1 MDDFKINDDMFGR
14 YVRIQTDYSKALHI
28 YKVVSLFASNTY
40 CDIPILVS
48 SKEVR
53 HEQVVPVLNVIH
65 CGIDESKVIRV
76 ALDDCEI
83 VPTKDI
89 ETAADVAPVRR
100 GRWIL
105 VDKSYGEYECSV
117 CHARDS
123 DCSDYYGTHIVLE
136 QKYCHNCGAK
146 MDLEDEA

>member
-1 MDDFKINDDMFGR
+1 MAEYIEREAVEKIVSRYGCANGSTLGR
-14 YVRIQTDYSKALHI
+14 HSGIADCIANEISK
-28 YKVVSLFASNTY
+28 LF
-40 CDIPILVS
+40 
-48 SKEVR
+48 
-53 HEQVVPVLNVIH
+53 
-65 CGIDESKVIRV
+65 
-76 ALDDCEI
+76 
-83 VPTKDI
+83 
-89 ETAADVAPVRR
+89 AADVAPVRR